1 MCLGTPAE
9 VVEVREDL
17 VLVDYGGIRKW
28 VRSPF
33 LSVRP
38 GETVMVHA
46 GFVISRISREVYEDV
61 MEIWREIKEAL
72 RTTSRTSSPGAGRP

>member
-9 VVEVREDL
+9 VIEVRDDL

-33 LSVRP
+33 LKLEP

-46 GFVISRISREVYEDV
+46 GFVISKITREVYEDV
-61 MEIWREIKEAL
+61 MEIWREVKEAL
-72 RTTSRTSSPGAGRP
+72 RSTSQTSSP